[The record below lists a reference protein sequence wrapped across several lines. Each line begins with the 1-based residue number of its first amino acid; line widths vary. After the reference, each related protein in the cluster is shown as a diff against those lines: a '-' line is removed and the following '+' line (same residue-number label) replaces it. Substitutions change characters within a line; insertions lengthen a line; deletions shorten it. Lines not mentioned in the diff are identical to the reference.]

1 MKKRGLSVV
10 RLAGDLGISRSG
22 VYRIFSGEFSRSSHR
37 SRICAMMTDWELE
50 WMGWERN
57 EKRNEITSMS
67 DQVRELWSELSDL
80 EKRLEQLENQ
90 KCP

>member
-1 MKKRGLSVV
+1 
-10 RLAGDLGISRSG
+10 
-22 VYRIFSGEFSRSSHR
+22 
-37 SRICAMMTDWELE
+37 MMNDQELE

-67 DQVRELWSELSDL
+67 DQVRELWSELSHL